1 MAAIAQVHESPVSA
15 SLDRSEA
22 AAIWRRF
29 RRHKMGIAG
38 LIILSILGLAALIIP
53 AISPYSYRD
62 VNPLI
67 PFAPANTMDPV
78 RGIPHLFG
86 TDYLGRDVFTRL
98 FYGERTSLFVSI
110 FATIFIVIIGVVT
123 GAIAGFYGGW
133 VDTVLMRFTD
143 FMLALPLLPV
153 YLFANK
159 LFRPTTITPED
170 AFPVTMNLALIFV
183 LFGWMGMSRLVRGSF
198 LSLRT
203 EAYVEASKA
212 LGASNRRLIFRHLL
226 PNSIAP
232 VLVAATFSVGDFII
246 WECVLAYFGQG
257 VTDFIVP
264 SLGNMVVTAQVFV
277 WNMDVLNPFEGIKA
291 YLLIIPGTMI
301 FLTVL
306 SINYVGD
313 ALRNALDPHQTN

>member
-1 MAAIAQVHESPVSA
+1 
-15 SLDRSEA
+15 
-22 AAIWRRF
+22 
-29 RRHKMGIAG
+29 
-38 LIILSILGLAALIIP
+38 
-53 AISPYSYRD
+53 
-62 VNPLI
+62 
-67 PFAPANTMDPV
+67 
-78 RGIPHLFG
+78 
-86 TDYLGRDVFTRL
+86 
-98 FYGERTSLFVSI
+98 
-110 FATIFIVIIGVVT
+110 
-123 GAIAGFYGGW
+123 
-133 VDTVLMRFTD
+133 MRFTD

-159 LFRPTTITPED
+159 LFRPTTIRTED

-203 EAYVEASKA
+203 QSYIEASKA

-232 VLVAATFSVGDFII
+232 VLVAATFAIGDFII

-257 VTDFIVP
+257 VTDFVVP
-264 SLGNMVVTAQVFV
+264 SLGNMIVSGQVFV
-277 WNMDVLNPFEGIKA
+277 WNMDVLNPFESIKA
-291 YLLIIPGTMI
+291 YLLIIPGAMI

-306 SINYVGD
+306 SFNYVGD